1 MFVSLRS
8 QGVRQQIHHTS
19 VLLGTMF
26 VAVGLRT
33 SGRGVQHSII
43 IVHQTVIFA
52 LRVRV
57 QLVVLGVPDDVVGL
71 DDARPSRF
79 VQGSLQLVQRV
90 LAQYLIVEFSTAF
103 TIKGKSLQFA
113 NGMLLPRLITIVLWT
128 SRTKFHNGIVS
139 FEFPLKISQVVAQH
153 WSELSQP
160 VEKNNRVGVKI
171 QHALV

>member
-33 SGRGVQHSII
+33 SGRTHSI
-43 IVHQTVIFA
+43 IVHQTVSFV

-113 NGMLLPRLITIVLWT
+113 HGMLLPRLITIVLWT